1 MKRSN
6 FHIILLG
13 LCLLVGCSPKGVLSR
28 RQMVDVLV
36 DLHKTEAIL
45 TVAGYNFGH
54 EEEFG
59 KCYYVVLDK
68 HGITQAQFDSSLVW
82 YTKHPERF
90 DKIYPKVVA
99 RLESD
104 LKTWEEEH
112 PTMVEAK
119 PLRELPDLN
128 RLLYQTRYGLLL
140 DYWDTG
146 ENYKKMKK
154 SEEKFVYIKIIL

>member
-13 LCLLVGCSPKGVLSR
+13 LCLLAGCHPHNILSR
-28 RQMVDVLV
+28 RQMISVLT
-36 DLHKTEAIL
+36 DLHKAEATISA
-45 TVAGYNFGH
+45 AGYSYGH
-54 EEEFG
+54 EEAVG
-59 KCYYVVLDK
+59 KCYYVVLEK

-104 LKTWEEEH
+104 LKKWEEEH
-112 PTMVEAK
+112 PTMVEKA
-119 PLRELPDLN
+119 PSRQLPDLD
-128 RLLYQTRYGLLL
+128 RLLYQMRHGLLL
-140 DYWDTG
+140 DYWDIG
-146 ENYKKMKK
+146 ENYKKMQK